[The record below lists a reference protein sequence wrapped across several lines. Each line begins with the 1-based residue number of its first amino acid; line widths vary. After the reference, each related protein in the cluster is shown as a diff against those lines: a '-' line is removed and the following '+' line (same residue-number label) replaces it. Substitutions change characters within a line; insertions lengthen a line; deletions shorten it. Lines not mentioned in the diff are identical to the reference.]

1 MQENEP
7 RFIVETGME
16 ARIAA
21 LVEPVLEDALYR
33 LIRVRITGQNGCT
46 LQIMAERHDG
56 TMTIEDCENIHNLL
70 SALLDVENVIE
81 HAYHLEISSP
91 GIDRPLVRKS
101 DFKNWGKHLM
111 RIELSNPLDNK
122 RRFKGFV
129 KSWTEDGF
137 FFQPEEKSSQQTKR
151 LNKKKT
157 DLQDTPSLLQSEG
170 ENSKNESEEVYIAY
184 DNIAQAHLILTD
196 ALIQEALRKDKKLR
210 AQKKD

>member
-81 HAYHLEISSP
+81 HA
-91 GIDRPLVRKS
+91 
-101 DFKNWGKHLM
+101 
-111 RIELSNPLDNK
+111 
-122 RRFKGFV
+122 
-129 KSWTEDGF
+129 
-137 FFQPEEKSSQQTKR
+137 Q
-151 LNKKKT
+151 
-157 DLQDTPSLLQSEG
+157 
-170 ENSKNESEEVYIAY
+170 
-184 DNIAQAHLILTD
+184 
-196 ALIQEALRKDKKLR
+196 LR
-210 AQKKD
+210 AWRHMKDHSIERVIGDVYE